1 MHRFIVDEEN
11 DRLIDIA
18 EKGMDSIAKAE
29 GFFLVNA
36 FPWLKYLPSWLPGA
50 GFKKI
55 ASEGYERATAMCRE
69 PYELTKK
76 KMVRAGCRNYAFLF
90 LLFDGNF
97 SAKG

>member
-1 MHRFIVDEEN
+1 MMHRFIVDEEN

-50 GFKKI
+50 GFKRLGNMWKS
-55 ASEGYERATAMCRE
+55 ANQRLRNE
-69 PYELTKK
+69 PFEATKK
-76 KMVRAGCRNYAFLF
+76 TVEKVFTCAFMSCRKLCLF
-90 LLFDGNF
+90 RF
-97 SAKG
+97 